1 MSGAATEPFMLR
13 KFWNDENAGTAIE
26 YALIAASIAM
36 AIIAGLLL
44 MGPRLSNIF
53 SNVSNAI

>member
-1 MSGAATEPFMLR
+1 MEPIMLR
-13 KFWNDENAGTAIE
+13 KFWYNENASTAIE
-26 YALIAASIAM
+26 YALIAGSIAM

-53 SNVSNAI
+53 TNVSNAI